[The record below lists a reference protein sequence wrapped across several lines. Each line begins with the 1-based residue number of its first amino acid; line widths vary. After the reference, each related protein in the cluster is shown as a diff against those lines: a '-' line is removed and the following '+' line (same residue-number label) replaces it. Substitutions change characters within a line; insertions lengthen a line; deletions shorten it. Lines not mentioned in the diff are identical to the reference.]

1 MPGAGMCPAI
11 HFSAECLKKRIRKT
25 ILCKVVSG
33 TNNRL
38 RELSSEQ
45 LAAVMAFRWS
55 ICTML
60 HILCPAISAFG
71 LRHVW
76 RESLAKERPCRISD
90 AFP

>member
-1 MPGAGMCPAI
+1 ML
-11 HFSAECLKKRIRKT
+11 EKKDSEDYIMQSRFRY
-25 ILCKVVSG
+25 
-33 TNNRL
+33 NRL